1 MGSKEFTLDD
11 FHSISLDKLDRFT
24 CLNQCSTVLPQE
36 GEVFSSDEDDDED
49 DDDDDDDS
57 NNEDNDDDEKVFEDD
72 EEGDLGNI
80 IDAEKQDRKKQEK
93 LKGRTESNDSVD
105 EGTDSESHLHVQS
118 LPFYSNISLTNSFIW
133 HRLPSVNKHKSFLGI
148 FPGHLAKL

>member
-49 DDDDDDDS
+49 DDDDD
-57 NNEDNDDDEKVFEDD
+57 ETAELQRELEQIKRER
-72 EEGDLGNI
+72 
-80 IDAEKQDRKKQEK
+80 AEKREREVGFHI
-93 LKGRTESNDSVD
+93 LRRNLSV
-105 EGTDSESHLHVQS
+105 S
-118 LPFYSNISLTNSFIW
+118 L
-133 HRLPSVNKHKSFLGI
+133 FLAAG
-148 FPGHLAKL
+148 AAS

>member
-80 IDAEKQDRKKQEK
+80 IVFRD
-93 LKGRTESNDSVD
+93 
-105 EGTDSESHLHVQS
+105 LH
-118 LPFYSNISLTNSFIW
+118 
-133 HRLPSVNKHKSFLGI
+133 
-148 FPGHLAKL
+148 